1 MTVPHYPATNS
12 CIYVSHTVTQRS
24 CRTTLV
30 HTNFWLRKFVTLHC
44 SAAFLSS
51 DYFCYATVSLENAT
65 HLDAAC

>member
-1 MTVPHYPATNS
+1 MTVSHDPATHS
-12 CIYVSHTVTQRS
+12 CINVLHTVTQRS

-30 HTNFWLRKFVTLHC
+30 HTNFWLRKFVTLHS

-65 HLDAAC
+65 HFDAAC